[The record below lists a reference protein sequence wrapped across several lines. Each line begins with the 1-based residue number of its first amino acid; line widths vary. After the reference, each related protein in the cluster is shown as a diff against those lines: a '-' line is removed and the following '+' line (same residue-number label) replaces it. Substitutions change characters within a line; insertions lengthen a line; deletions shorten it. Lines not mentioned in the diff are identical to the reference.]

1 MKKTLFYISLI
12 SLFVGS
18 SQSLEIPVDTIV
30 TTTHSTT
37 VKGVKFDYTAETGT
51 QPVWDKD
58 VSQSRV

>member
-18 SQSLEIPVDTIV
+18 SQSLEIPVDSIV

-37 VKGVKFDYTAETGT
+37 VKGVKFDFTAETGT
-51 QPVWDKD
+51 
-58 VSQSRV
+58 